1 MKRIICVLLLAC
13 FVLAAGCA
21 KGANS
26 GKSPGEAVVSKE
38 PLSSAAEDPSL
49 TSGPALEPTP
59 EPTPQP
65 TPEPTDTPI
74 PWPVDPYGNIP
85 PEVEIYFLDPSAQ
98 QFFSGCIVVQN
109 GEYVFQ
115 VWESG
120 YLTREVVMIPE
131 MVEDIKKFRTFPQ
144 GTEEDFYAV
153 EKNSGMFMFYYTSPT
168 VTILVETSHFSLSV
182 NRQAIW
188 FIREPNVC
196 IKYRFGES
204 HCTVYTF
211 PEDYVLITTMYG
223 EVINTVTGNY
233 HPLDDYFAESV
244 HQEPIG

>member
-74 PWPVDPYGNIP
+74 PWPVDPFGNIP
-85 PEVEIYFLDPSAQ
+85 PEVEIYFLDPDGDQLHS
-98 QFFSGCIVVQN
+98 SCIILRDGEYIGQIWQN
-109 GEYVFQ
+109 GN
-115 VWESG
+115 
-120 YLTREVVMIPE
+120 LIREVPIVKE
-131 MVEDIKKFRTFPQ
+131 MVEDIKNIRFFPQ

-153 EKNSGMFMFYYTSPT
+153 EKNSGMYMFYYTSPT
-168 VTILVETSHFSLSV
+168 VTLLIETSHFSRSS
-182 NRQAIW
+182 NGQAIC

-196 IKYRFGES
+196 IFYIFGES
-204 HCTVYTF
+204 HWTVYTF
-211 PEDYVLITTMYG
+211 PEDCVLITTMYG
-223 EVINTVTGNY
+223 QVIDTITGQYYSLN
-233 HPLDDYFAESV
+233 DYDAVSV